1 MEKTDFPNAVGI
13 LFTAKGHG
21 EKLAVLLEQLRP
33 DNSQILSANE
43 ERYLVLCPRLPD
55 RVILRLTDKVKK
67 MASMDKEPYEVE
79 SAYIIR
85 KDGEFYTIQ
94 FEDYGRINL
103 RGSRLYHT
111 EEEARKRIKPTP
123 SSNRQVIRNG
133 FRSPYH
139 YNNSRSPYGI

>member
-1 MEKTDFPNAVGI
+1 MSFCE
-13 LFTAKGHG
+13 G
-21 EKLAVLLEQLRP
+21 EKAYIIEN
-33 DNSQILSANE
+33 NSHVTPV
-43 ERYLVLCPRLPD
+43 R
-55 RVILRLTDKVKK
+55 
-67 MASMDKEPYEVE
+67 
-79 SAYIIR
+79 IIR

-133 FRSPYH
+133 FKSPYH